1 MNNKDTPE
9 KCGATLC
16 CKATAE
22 LQVQIEH
29 EKTLEDKSLADL
41 LNNQDKKICEN
52 TEDENKNTQ
61 E

>member
-9 KCGATLC
+9 KCEATLC

-22 LQVQIEH
+22 LQVQIER
-29 EKTLEDKSLADL
+29 EKTAEDKSLAEL
-41 LNNQDKKICEN
+41 LNNQDTKICEK
-52 TEDENKNTQ
+52 TEDANKNTQ

>member
-1 MNNKDTPE
+1 MNNKDAPE

-22 LQVQIEH
+22 LQIQVEQ
-29 EKTLEDKSLADL
+29 EKTAPDKSLAEL
-41 LNNQDKKICEN
+41 VNNLEN
-52 TEDENKNTQ
+52 TAADENKNTK

>member
-1 MNNKDTPE
+1 MNNKNTPE

-22 LQVQIEH
+22 LQVQIER
-29 EKTLEDKSLADL
+29 EKTEEDKSLAEL
-41 LNNQDKKICEN
+41 LNNQDTKTCEN
-52 TEDENKNTQ
+52 TKDENKNTQ